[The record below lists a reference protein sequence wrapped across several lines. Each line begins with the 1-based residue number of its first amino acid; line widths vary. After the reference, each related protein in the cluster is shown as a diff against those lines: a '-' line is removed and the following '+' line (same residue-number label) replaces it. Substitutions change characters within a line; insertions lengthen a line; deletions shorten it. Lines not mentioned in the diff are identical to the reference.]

1 LFFVVLFERVGIEKL
16 LIRFS
21 TIVRAGGRVCRA
33 GDDNPVGRSPTRVHE
48 AEIDRLFDADKRGL
62 VFQIA
67 QSIGVKGEFR
77 QWEELLRVGV

>member
-1 LFFVVLFERVGIEKL
+1 MKSYTG
-16 LIRFS
+16 
-21 TIVRAGGRVCRA
+21 A
-33 GDDNPVGRSPTRVHE
+33 E